1 MMQTKNCEGV
11 TTVRTWILKGKAIEM
26 SKWYEKLVQETYQ
39 ALLDQES
46 HIKNLVV
53 QHDVKLTGKSGASH
67 QIDVY
72 WEFRIADTI
81 YRTCIECRNYTSNIK
96 KSRVVEF
103 KGILDDIGNA
113 NGIIVTRVG
122 FQEGALIYAE
132 HHGVRLLLINPV
144 LQRINMNVHMV
155 IPQIS
160 NIGFSFDS
168 SHAKSVLEAA
178 GADTANILL
187 ELNALPKDIYLYDAN
202 GNKTRNLAAVLSQP
216 IGKVGQIVVDLDNE
230 YLETW
235 YGLIKLN
242 SISFELQ
249 EEIVENKI
257 TIGGGEDVAKTLIQD
272 VLENASKYLF
282 NDGAVGS
289 ESRRGK
295 LLPQQDS

>member
-1 MMQTKNCEGV
+1 
-11 TTVRTWILKGKAIEM
+11 M

-46 HIKNLVV
+46 HIKNIVV

-72 WEFRIADTI
+72 WEFKIADTI

-113 NGIIVTRVG
+113 NGIIVTRIG
-122 FQEGALIYAE
+122 FQEGALTYAE
-132 HHGVRLLLINPV
+132 HHGVRLLLINPI

-155 IPQIS
+155 VPQIS
-160 NIGFSFDS
+160 NIEFSFDS

-178 GADTANILL
+178 GVDDTSILL
-187 ELNALPKDIYLYDAN
+187 ELNALARDIYLYDAN
-202 GNKTRNLAAVLSQP
+202 GNKTRSLATVLSQP
-216 IGKVGQIVVDLDNE
+216 IGKVGQIIIDLDNE
-230 YLETW
+230 YLGTL

-242 SISFELQ
+242 SISFERQ
-249 EEIVENKI
+249 EEEIVENKI
-257 TIGGGEDVAKTLIQD
+257 TIGGEDVAKILIQD
-272 VLENASKYLF
+272 VLENTSKYLF

-289 ESRRGK
+289 ASRKNK
-295 LLPQQDS
+295 LLLQQDSQRLQRTGTGES